1 MVSTKTSKSIT
12 NKTRKNNKNS
22 KNSKNSKN
30 KTKEIKRIENIITGA
45 VGPYENNCAAYGN
58 PSGPKTPNYINVC
71 KLSIGKIP
79 IDNTTKKW
87 DMVTK
92 GILAY
97 DRAETNGAFLGQLN
111 VVAASSFISPHG
123 ALWGYDLANNIHES
137 STYKIAGVPI
147 YSINPL
153 LEAGE
158 ALFGSNEK
166 TTKYYG
172 QTEEKPQLGPR
183 FYIMPGE
190 IQPCAVKSA
199 KLSGAGIIYSAIGVG
214 IPINALSNKVA
225 RLFYE
230 DAGSYETSGNP
241 TKQFIK
247 ETEQKL
253 QTKMKNIATAMIKN
267 GKDQI
272 IPIKYSKIFIGFKME
287 PIKENEYAEAITL
300 SPYITLAKN
309 AMPDDPKSLAQMSLQ
324 EWETLKF

>member
-1 MVSTKTSKSIT
+1 MVSTKTNKSIT
-12 NKTRKNNKNS
+12 NKTRKNSRS
-22 KNSKNSKN
+22 KNNE
-30 KTKEIKRIENIITGA
+30 TRRIENIIMGA
-45 VGPYENNCAAYGN
+45 VGPYENNCAAFGN
-58 PSGPKTPNYINVC
+58 PAGPKTPNYINVC

-79 IDNTTKKW
+79 LDKSTNKW

-111 VVAASSFISPHG
+111 VLAASSFISPHG

-137 STYKIAGVPI
+137 SMYKISGVPI
-147 YSINPL
+147 YSITPL

-158 ALFGSNEK
+158 ALFGSNQK

-172 QTEEKPQLGPR
+172 QTEDKSQIGPR

-199 KLSGAGIIYSAIGVG
+199 KLSGAGIIYSAIGIG

-241 TKQFIK
+241 TEQFIK

-253 QTKMKNIATAMIKN
+253 QAKMKNIATAMIKN

-287 PIKENEYAEAITL
+287 PVQDNEYAEAITL
-300 SPYITLAKN
+300 SPYITLAQN
-309 AMPDDPKSLAQMSLQ
+309 AIPDDPKSLAHMSLQ
-324 EWETLKF
+324 EWESLKF